1 MRLSDLDVQVASKE
15 KRQNWIDTLD
25 KLQQKD
31 LKELHQFIKDN
42 GIELSELDKKMIVSA
57 NKLNRDEI
65 ARQLTTKL
73 KGVYASFGKN
83 YEIEKSLEL
92 RRSSRS

>member
-73 KGVYASFGKN
+73 KDVYAGFGKN